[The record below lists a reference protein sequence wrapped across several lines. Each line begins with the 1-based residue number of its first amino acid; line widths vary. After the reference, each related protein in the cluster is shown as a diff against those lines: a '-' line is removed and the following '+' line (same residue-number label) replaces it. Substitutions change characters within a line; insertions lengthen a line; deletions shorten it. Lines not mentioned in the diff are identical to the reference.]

1 MMAPRTLH
9 WAATAIGLGALT
21 ACQSGDYGDPAPV
34 ADHGLVF
41 FGPGRE
47 RLDFRALTA
56 VRFAAGSWEV
66 SDGERETLTAA
77 AGVPAQGH
85 RLLVLGVGDP
95 DVPAE
100 HGRQQGTARAL
111 TVRRALVS
119 MGVDPSVVL
128 VAGVAAEEAS
138 DITGQEA
145 DGPRAE
151 LAVVR

>member
-1 MMAPRTLH
+1 MMALRTLAL
-9 WAATAIGLGALT
+9 AATAIGLGALA
-21 ACQSGDYGDPAPV
+21 ACQTGDSGGLAPV

-47 RLDFRALTA
+47 RLDFRVLPA

-66 SDGERETLTAA
+66 NAGERETLNAA
-77 AGVPAQGH
+77 AEVPVQGN

-119 MGVDPSVVL
+119 MGVDPSAIL
-128 VAGVAAEEAS
+128 VAGVSTNEAS
-138 DITGQEA
+138 DITGQNA

-151 LAVVR
+151 FAVVR